1 MRDEGPTCE
10 DTPLARVLVFDD
22 QPLYRA
28 ALVATIEGQPDLAL
42 VADTGSPDR
51 AVDHILSL
59 DADLAVIGMNL
70 PQLRGLQVL
79 EALDQP
85 RHAIKLL
92 VLSSRDEPTI
102 CRALA
107 AGADGYLTK
116 DADAQA
122 IRTAIAELLAGGSVF
137 SSDLLGLAARRM
149 RADARD
155 RRDLLTERQREIL
168 RLTAQGNSAEGVARA
183 LAVSTSTVKTHLGHA
198 YEKLGVST
206 APAAVFEAMRRGILP

>member
-1 MRDEGPTCE
+1 MRDEGPTTE
-10 DTPLARVLVFDD
+10 DTALARVLVFDD

-28 ALVATIEGQPDLAL
+28 GLIDTIARQADLAL
-42 VADTGSPDR
+42 VADTDSPDR
-51 AVDHILSL
+51 AVDDIVRLA
-59 DADLAVIGMNL
+59 ADLAVIGVNR

-79 EALDQP
+79 EALDRP
-85 RHAIKLL
+85 RHAVKVL
-92 VLSSRDEPTI
+92 VLSGHDESTI

-122 IRTAIAELLAGGSVF
+122 IRTAITELLLGGSVF
-137 SSDLLGLAARRM
+137 SSDLLGLAARQM

-155 RRDLLTERQREIL
+155 RRDLLTDRQREIL
-168 RLTAQGNSAEGVARA
+168 RLTAEGNSAESVARA
-183 LAVSTSTVKTHLGHA
+183 LAVSTSTVKSHLGHA

-206 APAAVFEAMRRGILP
+206 APAAVLEAMRRGILS